1 MAADSSIRM
10 WFWRAIIDLF
20 KIPAAF
26 SVLKADPE
34 KRKTSQA
41 IGLRGLIWLLVGLL
55 IMPLTIWAFKG
66 AIQMFEAG
74 QIIGGILVII
84 LAITMA
90 IYGVI
95 IAFLNGLL
103 CSIFQLILN
112 RKPLGWI
119 DLILLIGFVVEVV
132 LVITHYANA

>member
-1 MAADSSIRM
+1 MSSNNLSM

-26 SVLKADPE
+26 AVLKADPDR
-34 KRKTSQA
+34 RKTSQA
-41 IGLRGLIWLLVGLL
+41 IGLRGLIWLLVGIA
-55 IMPLTIWAFKG
+55 IMPLTILAFKG
-66 AIQMFEAG
+66 AITMFEMG
-74 QIIGGILVII
+74 QIIGGLLVII

-103 CSIFQLILN
+103 CTIFQLVLN
-112 RKPLGWI
+112 RRPLGWI
-119 DLILLIGFVVEVV
+119 DLLLLIGFVVEVV
-132 LVITHYANA
+132 LVIMHYAQ